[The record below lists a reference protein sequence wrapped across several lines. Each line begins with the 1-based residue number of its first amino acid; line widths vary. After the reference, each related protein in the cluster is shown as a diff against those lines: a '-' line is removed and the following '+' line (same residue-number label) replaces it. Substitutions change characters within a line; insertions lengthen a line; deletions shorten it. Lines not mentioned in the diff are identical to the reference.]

1 MEMRILRYAACW
13 SSMESCGACISLPSV
28 VMGLTCNRY
37 LKLFEIVDV
46 ITYELIS
53 KSDHIC

>member
-13 SSMESCGACISLPSV
+13 SSMDSCGACISLPSV
-28 VMGLTCNRY
+28 VMGLTCDGY
-37 LKLFEIVDV
+37 LELFEIVDV
-46 ITYELIS
+46 ITYKLIS